1 MENTSMRSA
10 IAYSP
15 VALHP
20 NELGLLAGGDL
31 GPLAVELAAGAGDG
45 HALVGA
51 HLQKADLD
59 FGEYGQHVEE
69 HLGHGSD
76 RVRVLLPAAS
86 CCPYCPRNFTQH
98 DDRHHVMW

>member
-10 IAYSP
+10 IAYPP
-15 VALHP
+15 VAQHP

-31 GPLAVELAAGAGDG
+31 GPLAAGAGDG
-45 HALVGA
+45 HALAGA
-51 HLQKADLD
+51 HLQKIDLD
-59 FGEYGQHVEE
+59 FGEHGQHVEE

-76 RVRVLLPAAS
+76 HARVPLPTAS

-98 DDRHHVMW
+98 DDHHHVMW